1 MAAKKIDDVNR
12 AAQFLPFDA
21 LKGLSEEIQSRI
33 EKRSRIER
41 KELSEERQEEISS
54 VLCKINKGTTVK
66 VEFYS
71 CGHYYKEEGLV
82 LCINFPYHYLIIGQE
97 KIFVDDI
104 YEICIVAK

>member
-1 MAAKKIDDVNR
+1 MAVKKFDDVNR

-71 CGHYYKEEGLV
+71 CGHY
-82 LCINFPYHYLIIGQE
+82 
-97 KIFVDDI
+97 
-104 YEICIVAK
+104 